1 MCTFLPFD
9 LALIESFARRFTPV
23 TYLKTVFFCVPLCL
37 VVQDN
42 KTLQELN
49 IGWNKIGPEGASS
62 LAKALTVLAHSMAY
76 LFGFFLRFAKRL
88 FVLV

>member
-1 MCTFLPFD
+1 MFHP
-9 LALIESFARRFTPV
+9 PV